1 MENTL
6 ADRVK
11 ETVTILKK
19 LQEVG
24 IAPTEPGYVQVK
36 NHMDDWIKNG
46 GRHTHEIH
54 FPRYG
59 RVGELVLPS
68 RAGRTATLSL
78 KMVAGETT

>member
-1 MENTL
+1 MNTM

-24 IAPTEPGYVQVK
+24 IAATEPGYVQVK
-36 NHMDDWIKNG
+36 SHMDDWIKHG
-46 GRHTHEIH
+46 GQHTHEIQ

-59 RVGELVLPS
+59 RKGELVLPS

-78 KMVAGETT
+78 KMVA